1 VDVMLAPHH
10 GAKNANAPKGSP
22 EAPEPGVMAAWARP
36 KLVVSSQRAGTA
48 TAHLHASY
56 GAAGA
61 TVWDTP
67 TAGAVTVRSHSSGL
81 VAEAFRTGELRVVR
95 RGK

>member
-1 VDVMLAPHH
+1 MLAPHH

-22 EAPEPGVMAAWARP
+22 EKPEPGAMAAWARP
-36 KLVVSSQRAGTA
+36 KLVVSSQRVGTP
-48 TAHLHASY
+48 TDHLRASY
-56 GAAGA
+56 SGVGA

-67 TAGAVTVRSHSSGL
+67 TAGAVTVRSHATG
-81 VAEAFRTGELRVVR
+81 VIAEAFRGGEVRVFT